1 MTTRALERQNV
12 KTNTD
17 ILSDKDTDEVME
29 MVMMIFMMLLISS
42 VLSQSLSPVSAQ
54 ASSYYTAQS
63 YEGTYVESTV
73 VVDNTSHLIDV
84 ISVSPFIP
92 WASMDVLNYGP
103 GKLSI
108 ALNDQTS
115 WKDIDAGEAYT
126 FNMIGATT
134 RISQVYYKSDS
145 SSSVKVTGRY

>member
-1 MTTRALERQNV
+1 MTTRALERPNV

-17 ILSDKDTDEVME
+17 ILSDKDTDEIME
-29 MVMMIFMMLLISS
+29 MVMMIFMMLLIFS
-42 VLSQSLSPVSAQ
+42 VLSQAVSPVLAQ
-54 ASSYYTAQS
+54 ATSYYTAQS
-63 YEGTYVESTV
+63 FEGNYVESTTI
-73 VVDNTSHLIDV
+73 VDNTSHLIDV
-84 ISVSPFIP
+84 IGVSPYTP

-108 ALNDQTS
+108 SLNDQTS

-126 FNMIGATT
+126 YNMIGATT

-145 SSSVKVTGRY
+145 SSSVKITGRY